1 MTDVIFLL
9 LIFFMITSTVVSPN
23 AIKVLLPQGKQQTSA
38 KPLTRVIIDKDLNF
52 YAAFGNDKEQ
62 AISLEELTPFLQSCA
77 AKEPEM
83 YVALYADEAVP
94 YREIVKVLN
103 IANENKFKMVLALS
117 LIHISEPTR
126 QAEISYAVFCL
137 KKKKKTKKIQHKE

>member
-1 MTDVIFLL
+1 MLQRRAKISPNFSMASMTDVIFLL
-9 LIFFMITSTVVSPN
+9 LIFFMITSTVVSP
-23 AIKVLLPQGKQQTSA
+23 SA

-103 IANENKFKMVLALS
+103 IANENKFKMVLA
-117 LIHISEPTR
+117 TR
-126 QAEISYAVFCL
+126 PPEG
-137 KKKKKTKKIQHKE
+137 K